1 MLRKKTRQPE
11 GSVLAF
17 ETSVVLVTEFE
28 LCVFKQP
35 GERFEHKEKA
45 FSENFSDSGVFHG
58 LSREEILL
66 GNRLVNIRREK

>member
-35 GERFEHKEKA
+35 GERFEQEKNTRKKP
-45 FSENFSDSGVFHG
+45 FQKTS
-58 LSREEILL
+58 LTRECSMD
-66 GNRLVNIRREK
+66 